1 MTVRITEMSMLASTA
16 GGSGMPANA
25 TPFCKC
31 SAGMRL
37 RTRLTQRCN
46 AAAYTLIEVLVAASL
61 IGMAMT
67 AAVSMSSTMMLQE
80 ELSWRVAVAMNYQE
94 NACRIW
100 QLGLNPADVTALMPD
115 TKGHPFLNEILEST
129 ASTVNL
135 GTANQSGLAVMEG
148 AVNSLQVA
156 NYANGPAGSTTT
168 VQLYRPTTRSNATE
182 P

>member
-1 MTVRITEMSMLASTA
+1 MTVRFTVMSTPTSSA
-16 GGSGMPANA
+16 GGLGMPANA
-25 TPFCKC
+25 KPLCKGP
-31 SAGMRL
+31 AGLRL
-37 RTRLTQRCN
+37 RARLTQRCS

-100 QLGLNPADVTALMPD
+100 QLGLNPADVTAIMPD

-129 ASTVNL
+129 ASTVSL
-135 GTANQSGLAVMEG
+135 VTANQGGLAVMEG

-168 VQLYRPTTRSNATE
+168 VQLFRPTTRSNATE